1 MCKRIVYITVLFL
14 MITLCLA
21 GCGKKKS
28 GKVQSLYESGD
39 DAASI
44 VYVCTGPNA
53 KAYHTDEDCKGL
65 ERCSDDIKE
74 MTEQEAID
82 MGRHLCHY
90 CNDGTT
96 PY

>member
-1 MCKRIVYITVLFL
+1 MRQLSITALLISLAFFL
-14 MITLCLA
+14 ASCSN
-21 GCGKKKS
+21 KKS

-44 VYVCTGPNA
+44 VYVCTGPSA
-53 KAYHTDEDCKGL
+53 RAYHTNEGCKGL
-65 ERCSDDIKE
+65 ERCSDDIME

-90 CNDGTT
+90 CQNGTE